1 MNCISL
7 SDWTRQPSR
16 SASNVGKSNP
26 PNAAPFV
33 ETTVTGCICRFPIKA
48 SLFLVI
54 CTSFAH

>member
-33 ETTVTGCICRFPIKA
+33 ETMVMGCICRLPMSA
-48 SLFLVI
+48 GLFFII